1 MSDILLTDAVVLT
14 MDPART
20 AYSNGYVWIRND
32 RIQEVGAMP
41 APATLPA
48 GTAIR
53 SMNKR
58 HLVMP
63 GLINAHNHISNN
75 VVRGT
80 FDEGSREDYGTR
92 MFAALRALDGDAS
105 YAGALSSLV
114 EQLCGGIT
122 TTQAGEFGH
131 VDRPAGVLRAIH
143 DAGLRAVFS
152 LAVMDSADET
162 VDSQTV
168 PQEFREAPSKAVTRL
183 EALERRFGSTLATVA
198 PEVLS
203 PMRCTPEMIRTL
215 HAYSVARG
223 VPLFMHVGAA
233 RDEMDESVRRY
244 GMTTVEFLE
253 SLGVLAPRTVL
264 AHANYITDAENGL
277 LARYGTGVAHCP
289 VANIWAGGRIP
300 MLAEWVA
307 AGVRVGLGTDGA
319 TSNNGQDLW
328 ETAKM
333 AVLLQK
339 TRLADR
345 TYASAELGLEL
356 LTIGGARALH
366 MEDRIGSLEPGKQA
380 DVICIDIDR
389 PALTPRATVTS
400 NLVYSHDR
408 AAVRH
413 VYVGGVEQLR
423 DGEPVN
429 LDVGAV
435 ARLVEEQAGRVLSA
449 PGVGQG
455 FAERSRM
462 RWADRNLSLEGERQ
476 RAM

>member
-1 MSDILLTDAVVLT
+1 MSGVVLTDAVVLT
-14 MDPART
+14 MDAART
-20 AYSNGYVWIRND
+20 AYSNGYVWMRD
-32 RIQEVGAMP
+32 GTIQGVGRMP
-41 APATLPA
+41 VPAGLPD

-53 SMNKR
+53 SMGGR

-63 GLINAHNHISNN
+63 GLVNAHNHISNN

-105 YAGALSSLV
+105 HAGALSSLL

-143 DAGLRAVFS
+143 EAGLRAVFS

-162 VDSQTV
+162 VNSQTV
-168 PQEFREAPSKAVTRL
+168 PQEFRERPSQAVARL
-183 EALERRFGSTLATVA
+183 EDLERGFGSGLVTVA

-215 HAYSVARG
+215 HAHSLERG

-244 GMTTVEFLE
+244 GSTTVEFLE
-253 SLGVLAPRTVL
+253 SLGVLGPKTVL
-264 AHANYITDAENGL
+264 AHANYITEAENGL

-307 AGVRVGLGTDGA
+307 AGIRVGLGTDGA
-319 TSNNGQDLW
+319 TSNNGQNLW

-366 MEDRIGSLEPGKQA
+366 MEDRIGSLEAGKQA
-380 DVICIDIDR
+380 DVICVDIDR
-389 PALTPRATVTS
+389 PSLTPRATVTS

-423 DGEPVN
+423 DGKPVN
-429 LDVGAV
+429 LDAGRVVG
-435 ARLVEEQAGRVLSA
+435 LVEEQARRVLSA
-449 PGVGQG
+449 PGVGRG

-462 RWADRNLSLEGERQ
+462 LWADGDPSG
-476 RAM
+476 

>member
-1 MSDILLTDAVVLT
+1 MSDVLLTDALVLT
-14 MDPART
+14 MDHART
-20 AYSNGYVWIRND
+20 AYRNGYVWMRD
-32 RIQEVGAMP
+32 GLIQEVGAMP
-41 APATLPA
+41 APVTLPTGA
-48 GTAIR
+48 EIR
-53 SMNKR
+53 SMQGR

-63 GLINAHNHISNN
+63 GLVNAHNHISNN

-92 MFAALRALDGDAS
+92 MFAALRALDGGAS
-105 YAGALSSLV
+105 YAGALSSLA
-114 EQLCGGIT
+114 EQLRGGVT

-131 VDRPAGVLRAIH
+131 VDRPAGVLRAIE
-143 DAGLRAVFS
+143 DSGQRAVFS

-168 PQEFREAPSKAVTRL
+168 PQEFRETPSEAVERL
-183 EALERRFGSTLATVA
+183 DSLENRFGSALVTVA

-215 HAYSVARG
+215 HAYSVRRG

-233 RDEMDESVRRY
+233 RDEMEESLRRY
-244 GMTTVEFLE
+244 RSTTVEFLE
-253 SLGVLAPRTVL
+253 SLGVLSPRTVL
-264 AHANYITDAENGL
+264 AHANYITEAENGL

-300 MLAEWVA
+300 MLAEWLE

-319 TSNNGQDLW
+319 TSNNGQNLW

-339 TRLADR
+339 SRLADR

-389 PALTPRATVTS
+389 PTLTPSATVTS
-400 NLVYSHDR
+400 SLVYSHDR
-408 AAVRH
+408 DAVRH
-413 VYVGGVEQLR
+413 VYVGGVELLR
-423 DGEPVN
+423 DGRLIS
-429 LDVGAV
+429 LDVAAV
-435 ARLVEEQAGRVLSA
+435 VDLVEREARRVLSA
-449 PGVGQG
+449 PGVGRG
-455 FAERSRM
+455 FAERSRIL
-462 RWADRNLSLEGERQ
+462 WVAGEESG
-476 RAM
+476 

>member
-1 MSDILLTDAVVLT
+1 MSGVLLTDAVVIT

-20 AYSNGYVWIRND
+20 AYRNGYVWMRDGTIR
-32 RIQEVGAMP
+32 EVGAMP
-41 APATLPA
+41 APAGLPA
-48 GTAIR
+48 GTVIR
-53 SMNKR
+53 SMAGR

-63 GLINAHNHISNN
+63 GLVNAHNHISNN

-92 MFAALRALDGDAS
+92 MFVALRALDGEAS

-114 EQLCGGIT
+114 EQLCGGVT

-168 PQEFREAPSKAVTRL
+168 PEEFREGASQAVARL
-183 EALERRFGSTLATVA
+183 EDLERRFGSDLVTVA

-215 HAYSVARG
+215 HSHSLERRA
-223 VPLFMHVGAA
+223 PLFMHVGAA
-233 RDEMDESVRRY
+233 QDEMDESVRRH
-244 GMTTVEFLE
+244 GLTTVEFLE
-253 SLGVLAPRTVL
+253 SLGVLGPRTVF
-264 AHANYITDAENGL
+264 AHANYITEAENGL

-319 TSNNGQDLW
+319 TSNNGQNLW

-389 PALTPRATVTS
+389 PSLTPRATVTS
-400 NLVYSHDR
+400 NLIYSHDR

-413 VYVGGVEQLR
+413 VYVGGVERLR
-423 DGEPVN
+423 DGKPVK
-429 LDVGAV
+429 LDVGTV
-435 ARLVEEQAGRVLSA
+435 VSMVEKHARRVLSA
-449 PGVGQG
+449 PGVGRG

-462 RWADRNLSLEGERQ
+462 GWADRDSPR
-476 RAM
+476 

>member
-152 LAVMDSADET
+152 LAVMDSAGRDSRLANGTAGVPRGAFKGRHSPRGSGAPVRFDPGNRCPRGPLADEMHT
-162 VDSQTV
+162 GDDPDATCLL
-168 PQEFREAPSKAVTRL
+168 RRAWRAPV
-183 EALERRFGSTLATVA
+183 
-198 PEVLS
+198 
-203 PMRCTPEMIRTL
+203 
-215 HAYSVARG
+215 HARG
-223 VPLFMHVGAA
+223 
-233 RDEMDESVRRY
+233 R
-244 GMTTVEFLE
+244 
-253 SLGVLAPRTVL
+253 
-264 AHANYITDAENGL
+264 
-277 LARYGTGVAHCP
+277 
-289 VANIWAGGRIP
+289 
-300 MLAEWVA
+300 
-307 AGVRVGLGTDGA
+307 
-319 TSNNGQDLW
+319 GQ
-328 ETAKM
+328 
-333 AVLLQK
+333 
-339 TRLADR
+339 
-345 TYASAELGLEL
+345 G
-356 LTIGGARALH
+356 
-366 MEDRIGSLEPGKQA
+366 
-380 DVICIDIDR
+380 
-389 PALTPRATVTS
+389 
-400 NLVYSHDR
+400 
-408 AAVRH
+408 
-413 VYVGGVEQLR
+413 R
-423 DGEPVN
+423 DG
-429 LDVGAV
+429 
-435 ARLVEEQAGRVLSA
+435 
-449 PGVGQG
+449 
-455 FAERSRM
+455 
-462 RWADRNLSLEGERQ
+462 
-476 RAM
+476 

>member
-1 MSDILLTDAVVLT
+1 MSDVLLTDALVLT
-14 MDPART
+14 MDHART
-20 AYSNGYVWIRND
+20 AYRNGYVWMRD
-32 RIQEVGAMP
+32 GLIQEVGAMP
-41 APATLPA
+41 VPVTLAT
-48 GTAIR
+48 GTEIR
-53 SMNKR
+53 SMQGR

-63 GLINAHNHISNN
+63 GLVNAHNHISNN

-105 YAGALSSLV
+105 YAGALSSLA
-114 EQLCGGIT
+114 EQLRGGVT

-131 VDRPAGVLRAIH
+131 VDRPAGVLRAIE
-143 DAGLRAVFS
+143 DSRQRAVFS

-168 PQEFREAPSKAVTRL
+168 PQEFRETPSEAVARL
-183 EALERRFGSTLATVA
+183 ESLESRFGSALVTVA

-215 HAYSVARG
+215 HTYSVRRG

-233 RDEMDESVRRY
+233 RDEMEESLRRY
-244 GMTTVEFLE
+244 RSTTVEFLE
-253 SLGVLAPRTVL
+253 SLGVLSPRTVL
-264 AHANYITDAENGL
+264 AHANYITEAENGL

-300 MLAEWVA
+300 MLAEWLE

-319 TSNNGQDLW
+319 TSNNGQNLW

-339 TRLADR
+339 SRLADR

-389 PALTPRATVTS
+389 PTLTPSATVTS
-400 NLVYSHDR
+400 SLVYSHDR
-408 AAVRH
+408 DAVRH
-413 VYVGGVEQLR
+413 VYVGGVELLR
-423 DGEPVN
+423 DGRLIS
-429 LDVGAV
+429 LDVAAIV
-435 ARLVEEQAGRVLSA
+435 DLVEREARRVLSA
-449 PGVGQG
+449 PGVGRG
-455 FAERSRM
+455 FAERSRIL
-462 RWADRNLSLEGERQ
+462 WVAGEE
-476 RAM
+476 

>member
-1 MSDILLTDAVVLT
+1 MSGVVLTDAVVLT
-14 MDPART
+14 MDAART
-20 AYSNGYVWIRND
+20 AYSNGYVWMSD
-32 RIQEVGAMP
+32 GTIQGVGRMP
-41 APATLPA
+41 VPA
-48 GTAIR
+48 GLPDGTVIR
-53 SMNKR
+53 SMGGH

-63 GLINAHNHISNN
+63 GLVNAHNHISNN

-80 FDEGSREDYGTR
+80 FDEGSREDYGTAHVR
-92 MFAALRALDGDAS
+92 GAPGPRRGRLPCRGAQFPPRTALWRDHDHPGRRVRARGSTGGSAPGHTRSGTAGRLLAGGDGQRGRDGQL
-105 YAGALSSLV
+105 AGR
-114 EQLCGGIT
+114 T
-122 TTQAGEFGH
+122 
-131 VDRPAGVLRAIH
+131 AGVPGTTLA
-143 DAGLRAVFS
+143 AV
-152 LAVMDSADET
+152 A
-162 VDSQTV
+162 
-168 PQEFREAPSKAVTRL
+168 RL
-183 EALERRFGSTLATVA
+183 EDLERGFGSDLVTVA

-215 HAYSVARG
+215 HAHSLERG

-244 GMTTVEFLE
+244 GSTTVEFLE
-253 SLGVLAPRTVL
+253 SLGVLGPNTVL
-264 AHANYITDAENGL
+264 AHANYITEAENGL
-277 LARYGTGVAHCP
+277 LARYETGVAHCP

-307 AGVRVGLGTDGA
+307 AGIRVGLGTDGA
-319 TSNNGQDLW
+319 TSNNGQNLW

-366 MEDRIGSLEPGKQA
+366 MEDRIGSLEAGKQA
-380 DVICIDIDR
+380 DVICVDIDR
-389 PALTPRATVTS
+389 PSLTPRATVTS

-423 DGEPVN
+423 DGKPVN
-429 LDVGAV
+429 LDAGRVVG
-435 ARLVEEQAGRVLSA
+435 LVEEQARRVLSA
-449 PGVGQG
+449 PGVGRG

-462 RWADRNLSLEGERQ
+462 LWADGDPSG
-476 RAM
+476 